1 MEIYY
6 NRNHK
11 CILAND
17 FANFVQLPYSY
28 ILQIIRN
35 YNKLIGLGPDY
46 MPLTRKTIIAIRKG
60 ESVQIK
66 KSFLFIH
73 WRKNVVINEDTYLIM
88 RDDLAPLKNYLTG
101 ELLNQPN
108 PDIANVVNG
117 INALYSVL

>member
-6 NRNHK
+6 YRNQK

-17 FANFVQLPYSY
+17 FANFVQIPYNH
-28 ILQIIRN
+28 ILRMICD

-46 MPLTRKTIIAIRKG
+46 MPLTRKAIIAIRKG
-60 ESVQIK
+60 ESIQIK

-73 WRKNVVINEDTYLIM
+73 WKKNVVINENTYLIM
-88 RDDLAPLKNYLTG
+88 REDLAPLNNYLTG

-108 PDIANVVNG
+108 PDITNVVKR
-117 INALYSVL
+117 INALNSVL